1 MTNENQ
7 SGTSQVALWN
17 PNAAANWSLLFS
29 PVFGA
34 WLHAKNWAALGDDAK
49 AKQSMYWVYG
59 GIAALLI
66 AIFLPDKIGRAVGI
80 GFLFGW
86 YFSFAKQ
93 QVKYVKETLGG
104 AYEKKG
110 WAKPLGIAA
119 GCFTAFIFVI
129 GAASLS
135 FDSEFQQ
142 ENAMSDISGVWRA
155 NQDGAMVTFRLI
167 GNEKS
172 IEINGQAFPVA
183 VKSYDDENKILTMV
197 VNGNSS
203 AIWSVRQIFD
213 NDGRFT
219 LNLTLHDG
227 TQDDLSFVRNL

>member
-7 SGTSQVALWN
+7 TSMSPVALWN

-34 WLHAKNWAALGDDAK
+34 WIHAKNWTALGDDAK
-49 AKQSMYWVYG
+49 AKQSMYWVYS
-59 GIAALLI
+59 GIVALLL
-66 AIFLPDKIGRAVGI
+66 AIFLPEKIGRAVGI

-93 QVKYVKETLGG
+93 QVKHVKETLGG
-104 AYEKKG
+104 VYEKKG
-110 WAKPLGIAA
+110 RAKPLGIAV
-119 GCFTAFIFVI
+119 GCFVAFVFVA
-129 GAASLS
+129 GAILLN
-135 FDSEFQQ
+135 FDSELQQ
-142 ENAMSDISGVWRA
+142 ETALSDISGVWRA
-155 NQDGAMVTFRLI
+155 NQDGAMVTFKLE
-167 GNEKS
+167 GKNKS
-172 IEINGQAFPVA
+172 VEINGQVFPVTI
-183 VKSYDDENKILTMV
+183 KDHDDENKVLTMI
-197 VNGNSS
+197 VNGNPS

-213 NDGRFT
+213 KDGRFT